1 MARKLQNHKNSG
13 LFSALLK
20 NIKMTK
26 QIICIKK
33 KKKERNKTF
42 WSKNFFAKFQSK
54 IIFYGYI
61 INCLKMGFIMEMVT
75 DLTMAALAGASVI
88 TVFSRHNLLQAMQQ
102 SQYFVF

>member
-1 MARKLQNHKNSG
+1 MARKLQNHKTSG

-33 KKKERNKTF
+33 KKKKTF
-42 WSKNFFAKFQSK
+42 WSKNYFAKFQSK
-54 IIFYGYI
+54 IIFYGYV

-75 DLTMAALAGASVI
+75 DITMAA
-88 TVFSRHNLLQAMQQ
+88 
-102 SQYFVF
+102 